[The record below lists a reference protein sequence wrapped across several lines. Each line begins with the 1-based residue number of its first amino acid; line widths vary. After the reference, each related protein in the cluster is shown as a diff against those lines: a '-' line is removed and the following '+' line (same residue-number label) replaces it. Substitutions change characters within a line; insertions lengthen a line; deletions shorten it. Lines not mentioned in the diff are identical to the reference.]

1 MSLRRITAPI
11 ASSGFRR
18 VRVGRQ
24 RVRLQHS
31 VAESELDTHY
41 HQPSPAKRSRT
52 EHEDDAAPLN
62 AGGDDFVSQG
72 DIDWLD
78 EPGPVL
84 VSSTRALSDVCAA
97 F

>member
-24 RVRLQHS
+24 RVRLQQS
-31 VAESELDTHY
+31 VAESELDT

-52 EHEDDAAPLN
+52 EYEDDAATPFQ
-62 AGGDDFVSQG
+62 GGH
-72 DIDWLD
+72 D
-78 EPGPVL
+78 EPSLIL
-84 VSSTRALSDVCAA
+84 VSPIRALSDVCAA